1 MFEID
6 RYSFANI
13 CQRSVDSIEKCVF
26 RNIILRSDPFALQ
39 NSPKGFGN
47 VQLGRIWW
55 KIEKEQSTLLPK
67 TAQLF
72 YFSVSVNRCIIK
84 NHECVF
90 LNFERE
96 PIQKIN
102 DFICIDAFSCA
113 ESIVS
118 IISIYHSEDVESVRL
133 QRRDIDIFVA
143 KLPSVGNIPF
153 GTDVTFIG
161 KVQIDLT
168 VSFQLFK
175 FLQLLGLVLI
185 KLRRGNSPW
194 AFSYSLISCTNAP
207 KKRLKVMSLAFL
219 PEAFS
224 QASRAFDTL

>member
-96 PIQKIN
+96 PIQKSMTLSASMLSVVQN
-102 DFICIDAFSCA
+102 PSYRLFR
-113 ESIVS
+113 S
-118 IISIYHSEDVESVRL
+118 IIPKMLSLS
-133 QRRDIDIFVA
+133 A
-143 KLPSVGNIPF
+143 
-153 GTDVTFIG
+153 
-161 KVQIDLT
+161 
-168 VSFQLFK
+168 FK
-175 FLQLLGLVLI
+175 EGI
-185 KLRRGNSPW
+185 
-194 AFSYSLISCTNAP
+194 
-207 KKRLKVMSLAFL
+207 
-219 PEAFS
+219 
-224 QASRAFDTL
+224 